1 MATLAKTPK
10 CKLIEFINERDARLH
25 QQDLEL
31 AQLRAD
37 VARLKSQLAGHL
49 ERPISLETTSFAQ
62 RSKLVREAAVKLAS
76 QLGRTVT
83 QAEVIRFMQ
92 RGA

>member
-37 VARLKSQLAGHL
+37 NVRLKSQLAGNL
-49 ERPISLETTSFAQ
+49 EQPISLGSMSFAQ
-62 RSKLVREAAVKLAS
+62 RSKLVREAAMQLAA
-76 QLGRTVT
+76 QLGRSVT
-83 QAEVIRFMQ
+83 HAEVIRYMQ